1 MVSILK
7 YKRHTVFSEGAEGL
21 RLIERCFKSVA
32 ESDYFL
38 L

>member
-21 RLIERCFKSVA
+21 RLIERCFRSVA
-32 ESDYFL
+32 ETD
-38 L
+38 